1 MKPLTYEEFCQQPL
15 NYTAGYTTDRM
26 ALRIYRNNELGIQQ
40 EVVTR
45 RKATGDIY
53 SGWLVG
59 KDYWYLDGDDE
70 EYVNAACLYEAW
82 MRKVTGEKT

>member
-1 MKPLTYEEFCQQPL
+1 MTPLTYEEFCQQPL
-15 NYTAGYTTDRM
+15 NYTAGYTTDSM
-26 ALRIYRNNELGIQQ
+26 ALRIYRNNDLGIQQ

-53 SGWLVG
+53 SGWRVG

-82 MRKVTGEKT
+82 MRKVEGKK